1 MKEKDE
7 RTNER
12 TSERTNE
19 RNETNCLEE
28 KRDTLQNDLK
38 RHSYF
43 DRHFQGRNI

>member
-12 TSERTNE
+12 TE